1 MEAMSLTE
9 ILAFDDSGLAGELFG
24 PLNAHLELVADA
36 SGAEFSTRGTE
47 LAVTSS
53 DPGMREILL
62 RLFTQAY
69 ALLKSGSKLRGEDL
83 LQGYEALRRDPHA
96 DLKELFREAGVIVAP
111 RKHILA
117 RNTAQR
123 AYIDALRSHE
133 VVFGVGPAGTGKTYL
148 AVAMALSMLASKR
161 VKRLVLTRPAVEA
174 GEKLGFLPGDMED
187 KVNPYLRPLYDALG
201 DMLGPSALAARQ
213 ETGIIEVAPLAFMRG
228 RTLSTTPFSFWM
240 KPRTPPASR

>member
-69 ALLKSGSKLRGEDL
+69 ALLKSGSKLRGED
-83 LQGYEALRRDPHA
+83 
-96 DLKELFREAGVIVAP
+96 
-111 RKHILA
+111 
-117 RNTAQR
+117 
-123 AYIDALRSHE
+123 
-133 VVFGVGPAGTGKTYL
+133 
-148 AVAMALSMLASKR
+148 
-161 VKRLVLTRPAVEA
+161 
-174 GEKLGFLPGDMED
+174 
-187 KVNPYLRPLYDALG
+187 
-201 DMLGPSALAARQ
+201 
-213 ETGIIEVAPLAFMRG
+213 
-228 RTLSTTPFSFWM
+228 
-240 KPRTPPASR
+240 